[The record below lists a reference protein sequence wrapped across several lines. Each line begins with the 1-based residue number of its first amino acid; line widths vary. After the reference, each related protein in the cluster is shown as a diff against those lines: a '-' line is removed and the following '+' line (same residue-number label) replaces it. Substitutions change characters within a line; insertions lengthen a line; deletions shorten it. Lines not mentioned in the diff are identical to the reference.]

1 MKWLIEWLGNSF
13 AYLIPIVLIIIGG
26 VILVSVFP
34 SSGFY
39 LTLIWAIVVC
49 VAYVKWSKWL

>member
-13 AYLIPIVLIIIGG
+13 AYLIPVVLIILSG

-34 SSGFY
+34 KAGFY